1 MSNIELNLTEEDA
14 EIVIEILD
22 NYLSDL
28 SMEITDTDSMDF
40 REKLKSRRTSVQRVL
55 KILREGTVKQK

>member
-1 MSNIELNLTEEDA
+1 MPNIEINLSEEDA
-14 EIVIEILD
+14 EIIIEILD

-40 REKLKSRRTSVQRVL
+40 REKLKSRRTSIQRVL
-55 KILREGTVKQK
+55 KILREGTAKQK

>member
-1 MSNIELNLTEEDA
+1 MSNIEINLSEEDA
-14 EIVIEILD
+14 EIIIEILD

-40 REKLKSRRTSVQRVL
+40 REKLKSRRTSIQRVL
-55 KILREGTVKQK
+55 KILREGTAKQK